1 MVDIH
6 KDFAEHSVAEFFK
19 KNRQMLGYSG
29 KIKSLTTVVHE
40 YVTNALDACEEA
52 GIPPDL
58 YIQVEKLG
66 QEHYK
71 VIVEDNGPGIPKK
84 LVGKAFG
91 KMLAGTKFHRFQQ
104 ARGQQG
110 IGGAGCVMYGQV
122 TTGKPT
128 KVVTSN
134 GNGTIYEC
142 RLTIDVKIN
151 EAKIADEKEYSGQMR
166 GTRIET
172 ELKDVLYQKSDQNPD
187 EYLRRTALAN
197 PHVKFTYINPDSLT
211 TVYDRAIDAVP
222 PMPKASQPHPK
233 GITVDDLLSMTSNTT
248 ARTTKSFL
256 TTEFSRMSSA
266 KADEVQK
273 QTSFDMN
280 KRPKDLTWEE
290 AEQVVSAIK
299 KMTFIAPPT
308 DVLIPISES
317 HLEKA
322 LENILKPEFKSV
334 LTRPASVYSGG
345 VPFVVEVALAYS
357 GKAGKQIPEGSSPEQ
372 FQDRMEIMRF
382 ANRVPLLFDSGGCGI
397 TKAVQSVEW
406 KRYGLQ
412 PDLPLTV
419 LVNFTSI
426 HVPYTGAG
434 KQAVIDDEDIIKDI
448 RLALMEAG
456 RKLGLYVSGQRRQ
469 HESETRLKELM
480 RYVDPVA
487 EALHGLTDTSLTK
500 LKKELIELIEAKYSA
515 GEIEEGNGEELEKVE
530 ELEENGNSE

>member
-6 KDFAEHSVAEFFK
+6 KDFAEHSIAEFFK

-40 YVTNALDACEEA
+40 YVTNSLDACEEA
-52 GIPPDL
+52 GIPPDIF
-58 YIQVEKLG
+58 IQIEKLG

-71 VIVEDNGPGIPKK
+71 VTVEDNGPGIPKK

-128 KVVTSN
+128 KVTTSS

-142 RLTIDVKIN
+142 YLTIDVKVN
-151 EAKIADEKEYSGQMR
+151 EAKITEEKEYSGQMR
-166 GTRIET
+166 GTMIET
-172 ELKDVLYQKSDQNPD
+172 ELKDVLYQKSDQNSD

-197 PHVKFTYINPDSLT
+197 PHVKITYINPENLT

-222 PMPKASQPHPK
+222 PMPKSTQPHPK
-233 GITVDDLLSMTSNTT
+233 GITVDDMLSMVGATT
-248 ARTTKSFL
+248 ARTIKSFL

-266 KADEVQK
+266 KAEEIQK
-273 QTSFDMN
+273 QVSFDMD
-280 KRPKDLTWEE
+280 KRPKDMNWQD
-290 AEQVVSAIK
+290 AEQIVNAIK
-299 KMTFIAPPT
+299 KMTFISPPT
-308 DVLIPISES
+308 DVLIPINEK

-334 LTRPASVYSGG
+334 LTRPPAVYQGG
-345 VPFVVEVALAYS
+345 VPFIVEVALAYG
-357 GKAGKQIPEGSSPEQ
+357 GKAGISVADGQQ
-372 FQDRMEIMRF
+372 LDNRMEIMRF
-382 ANRVPLLFDSGGCGI
+382 ANRVPLLFDTGGCGL
-397 TKAVQSVEW
+397 TKAIQAVEW

-412 PDLPLTV
+412 QDLPLTV

-434 KQAVIDDEDIIKDI
+434 KQAVIDDEDIIKEI
-448 RLALMEAG
+448 R
-456 RKLGLYVSGQRRQ
+456 
-469 HESETRLKELM
+469 
-480 RYVDPVA
+480 
-487 EALHGLTDTSLTK
+487 
-500 LKKELIELIEAKYSA
+500 
-515 GEIEEGNGEELEKVE
+515 
-530 ELEENGNSE
+530 

>member
-6 KDFAEHSVAEFFK
+6 KDFAEHSIAEFFK

-29 KIKSLTTVVHE
+29 KIRSLTTVIHE
-40 YVTNALDACEEA
+40 FCTNSLDACEEA
-52 GIPPDL
+52 GIPPDVF
-58 YIQVEKLG
+58 IQLDKLG

-71 VIVEDNGPGIPKK
+71 VTVEDNGPGIPKK

-128 KVVTSN
+128 KVVTSS

-142 RLTIDVKIN
+142 RLTIDIKSN
-151 EAKIADEKEYSGQMR
+151 EAKIMDEKEYSGQMR

-197 PHVKFTYINPDSLT
+197 PHVKLTYINPDSLT
-211 TVYDRAIDAVP
+211 TVFDRAVDAVP
-222 PMPKASQPHPK
+222 PMPKPTQPHPK
-233 GITVDDLLSMTSNTT
+233 GITVDDLLSMASITT
-248 ARTTKSFL
+248 ARTIKSFL
-256 TTEFSRMSSA
+256 TGEFSRMSSA
-266 KADEVQK
+266 KAEEIAKAVK
-273 QTSFDMN
+273 FDMD
-280 KRPKDLTWEE
+280 KRPKDMNWEE
-290 AEQVVSAIK
+290 AEQVVSEIK

-308 DVLIPISES
+308 DVLIPINEN

-322 LENILKPEFKSV
+322 LENILQPEFKSV
-334 LTRPASVYSGG
+334 LTRPPAIYSGG
-345 VPFVVEVALAYS
+345 VPFIVEVALAYG
-357 GKAGKQIPEGSSPEQ
+357 GKAGISVAEGQQLEN
-372 FQDRMEIMRF
+372 RMEIMRF
-382 ANRVPLLFDSGGCGI
+382 ANRVPLLFDTGGCGI
-397 TKAVQSVEW
+397 TKAIQAVEW

-412 PDLPLTV
+412 QDLPLTV

-434 KQAVIDDEDIIKDI
+434 KQAVIDNEDIIKEI
-448 RLALMEAG
+448 RLALMDAG
-456 RKLGLYVSGQRRQ
+456 RKLGLFVSGQRKKT
-469 HESETRLKELM
+469 ESQTRLKTLM
-480 RYVDPVA
+480 RYIDPIA
-487 EALHGLTDTSLTK
+487 EALHGMTDVPITK
-500 LKKELIELIEAKYSA
+500 LKKQLKDLIEEKYAA
-515 GEIEEGNGEELEKVE
+515 GEIEEGNGEEE
-530 ELEENGNSE
+530 EVAEEFGENGE

>member
-1 MVDIH
+1 MIDIH

-29 KIKSLTTVVHE
+29 KIRSLTTIVHE
-40 YVTNALDACEEA
+40 YVTNSIDACEEA
-52 GIPPDL
+52 GIPPD
-58 YIQVEKLG
+58 IFVQIEKLG

-71 VIVEDNGPGIPKK
+71 VTVEDNGPGIPKK

-110 IGGAGCVMYGQV
+110 IGGAGCVMYGQI

-128 KVVTSN
+128 KIVTSS

-142 RLTIDVKIN
+142 RLTIDVKAN
-151 EAKIADEKEYSGQMR
+151 EAKMADEKEYSGQMR

-172 ELKDVLYQKSDQNPD
+172 EVKEVIYQKSDQNPD

-197 PHVKFTYINPDSLT
+197 PHVKITYINPDNLT

-222 PMPKASQPHPK
+222 PMPKVSQPHPK
-233 GITVDDLLSMTSNTT
+233 GITVDDLLTMASVTN
-248 ARTTKSFL
+248 ARTVKSFL

-266 KADEVQK
+266 KAEEIQK
-273 QTSFDMN
+273 QVSFDMN
-280 KRPKDLTWEE
+280 KRPKDLRWEE
-290 AEQVVSAIK
+290 AEQIVSAIK
-299 KMTFIAPPT
+299 KMNFISPPT
-308 DVLIPISES
+308 DVLIPINEQ

-322 LENILKPEFKSV
+322 LENILQPEFKSV
-334 LTRPASVYSGG
+334 LTRPPAIYHGG
-345 VPFVVEVALAYS
+345 VPFIVEVALAYG
-357 GKAGKQIPEGSSPEQ
+357 GKAGLPVAEGQQVEN
-372 FQDRMEIMRF
+372 RMEIMRF
-382 ANRVPLLFDSGGCGI
+382 ANRVPLLFDAGGCGI
-397 TKAVQSVEW
+397 TKAIQSVEW

-434 KQAVIDDEDIIKDI
+434 KQAVIDDDEIVKEI
-448 RLALMEAG
+448 RLALMDAG
-456 RKLGLYVSGQRRQ
+456 RKLGLYVSGKRKKT
-469 HESETRLKELM
+469 ESEARLKALM
-480 RYVDPVA
+480 RYVDPIA
-487 EALHGLTDTSLTK
+487 EALHGLADVPPTK
-500 LKKELIELIEAKYSA
+500 IKKELAELIEAKYKA
-515 GEIEEGNGEELEKVE
+515 GEIEEGNGGE
-530 ELEENGNSE
+530 ELEEEVEENDE